1 MLLVAKNLN
10 INSLNT
16 LKNELMKIFRAFRV
30 FEHAMWQKTKTQ
42 KYRKSTG
49 SFLNKRTHS
58 VLTVIIPRKLLKS
71 HQFVIL
77 APF

>member
-30 FEHAMWQKTKTQ
+30 FEHAMWKK
-42 KYRKSTG
+42 RKPRNTG
-49 SFLNKRTHS
+49 SRQEAF
-58 VLTVIIPRKLLKS
+58 
-71 HQFVIL
+71 
-77 APF
+77 